1 MCNDVLLVFHL
12 KIADWDTLHGYL
24 DVLLTD
30 GTEDAAKLRY
40 AVCRAARKN
49 AYRS

>member
-40 AVCRAARKN
+40 AVGRAARKD